1 MSANMKRENMVT
13 SNVRELPGRI
23 TRARAAALHPSGQM
37 PPIKPPT
44 QQSQKQAVRTNPK
57 RAATDENSTKAAGN
71 ACMQRK
77 RRAVLQDVTNACC
90 KPSYGSCF
98 NATKIQVKN
107 SKPAKK
113 GQAKLTKMVPSVAL
127 DLKTEAVQGIVK
139 PELTSDLQSINLEDG
154 NMLMW
159 STKDVKDVHRSENQS
174 SGSRVASKVQSPSNK
189 AHDGSL
195 SADMVTSSNQHIV
208 NIDADYKDPQL
219 CSLYAPDIYN
229 HLCVAELD
237 RRPNATFMETIQQ
250 DITKSMRG
258 ILIDWLVE
266 VSEEYKLV
274 ADTLYLTVYL
284 IDWFLCHNYTERTRL
299 QLLGITCMLIA
310 SKYEEICAPRV
321 EELCFMTDNT
331 YSKEEVLKM
340 ESQVLKYFGFQ
351 LFAPTTKTFLR
362 RFLRA
367 AQASY
372 KTPSL
377 ELEYLA
383 NYLAELTLVD
393 YSFLNFLPSVVAASA
408 VFLSKWTLDQSSH
421 PWNPILEH
429 YTRYTPLDL
438 KITVLALQDLQLNT
452 NGCPLSAVRMKYRHQ
467 KFKSV
472 AGLSSPKLLETLF

>member
-229 HLCVAELD
+229 HLCVAE
-237 RRPNATFMETIQQ
+237 
-250 DITKSMRG
+250 
-258 ILIDWLVE
+258 

>member
-23 TRARAAALHPSGQM
+23 TRARAASLHTSGQM

-127 DLKTEAVQGIVK
+127 DSKTEAVQGIIK
-139 PELTSDLQSINLEDG
+139 PELTSDLHSINLEDG

-159 STKDVKDVHRSENQS
+159 STKDVKDVRQSENQS

-189 AHDGSL
+189 
-195 SADMVTSSNQHIV
+195 
-208 NIDADYKDPQL
+208 DYKDPQL

-229 HLCVAELD
+229 HLRVAELD

-393 YSFLNFLPSVVAASA
+393 YSFLNFLPSVIAASA